1 MTDADDRLLGELS
14 RRNWLLL
21 AILVL
26 ISLFWR
32 SSSVTLGV
40 LAGGLVAIVGHYW
53 RYLALSRLLGTPSQ
67 RAAKGF
73 QINYVL
79 RLAVLGSVLFLLIAK
94 ARVDLPALVV
104 GLSVVVLNVLLTTL
118 KRTIRM

>member
-1 MTDADDRLLGELS
+1 VAEKDDSLLGDLS

-32 SSSVTLGV
+32 SSAVTLGV
-40 LAGGLVAIVGHYW
+40 LAGGLIAILAHYW
-53 RYLALSRLLGTPSQ
+53 RYLALTRLLGAPSQ
-67 RAAKGF
+67 QSAKGF

-79 RLAVLGSVLFLLIAK
+79 RLAVLGSLLFLLIAK

>member
-1 MTDADDRLLGELS
+1 VTDADDRLLGELS

-26 ISLFWR
+26 LSLFWR
-32 SSSVTLGV
+32 SSAITLGV
-40 LAGGLVAIVGHYW
+40 LAGGLVAIVAHYW
-53 RYLALSRLLGTPSQ
+53 RYLALSRLLGAPSQ

>member
-1 MTDADDRLLGELS
+1 MC
-14 RRNWLLL
+14 
-21 AILVL
+21 
-26 ISLFWR
+26 
-32 SSSVTLGV
+32 SSDL
-40 LAGGLVAIVGHYW
+40 YW
-53 RYLALSRLLGTPSQ
+53 RYLALSRLLGSPSRQ
-67 RAAKGF
+67 SAKGF

>member
-1 MTDADDRLLGELS
+1 MAEKDDSLLGDLS

-32 SSSVTLGV
+32 SSAVTLGV
-40 LAGGLVAIVGHYW
+40 LAGGLIAILAHYW
-53 RYLALSRLLGTPSQ
+53 RYLALTRLLGAPSQ
-67 RAAKGF
+67 QSAKGF

-79 RLAVLGSVLFLLIAK
+79 RLAVLGSLLFLLIAK